1 MSHLAGYISP
11 YQMRHR
17 SITSK
22 LTNEQHAKFTEIAAR
37 RGLKPTTFATQEIVK
52 LIEAEQ
58 NEDR

>member
-1 MSHLAGYISP
+1 
-11 YQMRHR
+11 MRHR

-52 LIEAEQ
+52 LIEAE
-58 NEDR
+58 NDAID